1 MDTMWHITPSIIVY
15 VISLI
20 GFVGYLLLII
30 LGGCGLITLPF
41 NLIQSFVNRPKPITL
56 EQYSKMT
63 RSLNRWSEELLE
75 TGDTLRKMVLANGR
89 NHKSVR
95 QPLIKYEYQV
105 DALEKAYSKV
115 QICYK
120 LAGGNPVWY
129 WVKLF
134 LGIIGIIISIIWII
148 HIIIYFLTHFHP
160 FLNAFLDI
168 LDRGFPYAAIIF
180 FGIFVYYLYWC
191 VLDGTASVGINL
203 LIIRLHDMEKHNTPM
218 TSILFNSGVMLFA
231 SFGIAL
237 FATMNFSIYQR
248 LTALDMI
255 YGTQMQNLAGLR
267 YVWQYGTYVMFAFIL
282 IALIWKLVTLKKKD
296 HKVDDIRDS
305 FAAYDTAGILGKS
318 ANKEILNEDLTP

>member
-120 LAGGNPVWY
+120 LAGGNPIWY

-296 HKVDDIRDS
+296 HQVDDIRDS